1 MIKQYFFLPS
11 TSWTIPYKPDNAQP
25 YTWPTVVIFMA
36 RFLLF
41 VAFLNAS
48 AAVVL
53 DRRRISFYTCS
64 FFKFA
69 CFAAVLKWKSLNF
82 TAEKIS
88 NLWHQVQKKLRVKS
102 RRSHSNSH
110 LESRENQTD
119 NTSRSSEPELL
130 LSPEGGQYQQSG
142 ALHYISGHWKLFVGE
157 YFTNKHEEFCGP
169 LGVIVFTAN
178 INDFLRPVPVGI
190 LPVLCK
196 PWPTFTLWDQGQME
210 KQKIPSLAWNS
221 INQKCHL
228 EYLHFIVVFFFLE
241 YLKRYWLEKLSV
253 CISKIHDSKISVIR
267 PSCREL
273 WFENT
278 EFSELSSTR
287 KRQNWRLCK

>member
-1 MIKQYFFLPS
+1 
-11 TSWTIPYKPDNAQP
+11 
-25 YTWPTVVIFMA
+25 MA

-110 LESRENQTD
+110 LKSRENQTD
-119 NTSRSSEPELL
+119 NTSPSSEPELL

-157 YFTNKHEEFCGP
+157 YFTNKQKSFVGHWVWLCSQPIKMTSWGLYQWEFCLFSANHDP
-169 LGVIVFTAN
+169 LLLSEIRDRWKN
-178 INDFLRPVPVGI
+178 KRS
-190 LPVLCK
+190 LPLLGT
-196 PWPTFTLWDQGQME
+196 P
-210 KQKIPSLAWNS
+210 
-221 INQKCHL
+221 
-228 EYLHFIVVFFFLE
+228 
-241 YLKRYWLEKLSV
+241 
-253 CISKIHDSKISVIR
+253 
-267 PSCREL
+267 
-273 WFENT
+273 
-278 EFSELSSTR
+278 
-287 KRQNWRLCK
+287 